1 MNTPLFIPKGINP
14 DKAIFLA
21 GHVPSSKN
29 SKQIGFFYKKAGTSS
44 SWYFKKGTEFKPIT
58 PTLRS
63 SDQTEEY
70 IKHIVQQ
77 IIDNKKRF
85 KELVKDMPKPYII
98 QLHFV
103 RKTKAMFDFGNA
115 VEAIADSI
123 SGSFW
128 RKHDKIPQIVTQWI
142 DVDDMANVVFIP
154 VLSNMLSGAPL
165 YSVDKENPGVW
176 IMPLDVR
183 ETIEKPLITKTLA
196 EVENTLFFEPLV
208 ELIAP
213 YQNKITDAHNSILNE
228 ILKEQSK
235 KLCYNPNLKPDK
247 CMCGNE
253 LTKNDGDFCN
263 ECKNAF

>member
-29 SKQIGFFYKKAGTSS
+29 SKQIGFFYKKAGTTS
-44 SWYFKKGTEFKPIT
+44 SWYFKRGTEFKPIT

-85 KELVKDMPKPYII
+85 KELVKDMPKPYIV

-103 RKTKAMFDFGNA
+103 RKTKAMFDFSNA
-115 VEAIADSI
+115 VEAVADSI

-128 RKHDKIPQIVTQWI
+128 KRHDKIPQIVTQWI
-142 DVDDMANVVFIP
+142 DVDDIENVVFIP

-165 YSVDKENPGVW
+165 YSVDKENAGVW
-176 IMPLDVR
+176 IMPL
-183 ETIEKPLITKTLA
+183 EIKPNKFKGMPCEHLLT
-196 EVENTLFFEPLV
+196 
-208 ELIAP
+208 ELP
-213 YQNKITDAHNSILNE
+213 FG
-228 ILKEQSK
+228 
-235 KLCYNPNLKPDK
+235 NPNEQFVEALKTMTPAQGEGESD
-247 CMCGNE
+247 
-253 LTKNDGDFCN
+253 LDYFTRTK
-263 ECKNAF
+263 K